1 VNDALTLLKETS
13 VANLGNKAGNY
24 AERSLADATRR
35 AYERERTRFI
45 VWCTEQHVS
54 SFPADP
60 HTLAIYLAYLAQT
73 DRPATI
79 ARKLAAISVA
89 HCDLGLEN
97 PADHGM
103 VRRTLTDIRRQLGT
117 AQVQKNALLAGDI
130 RTIVAPLRET
140 PLDIRDRALL
150 LLGFSAA
157 LRRSE
162 LVHLRVQ
169 DLRFEEEGLVL
180 TLPCMKTN
188 QEGRVEAIAVAYGN
202 DEMTCPVRAM
212 ERWLNG
218 AGLDEGPVFRGLT
231 PQGGLRARAL
241 SDRMVA
247 HIVKRRCKAVGIDP
261 IRVAGHSLRRGFAT
275 SAVQAHKSDRSIKR
289 HGRWKSTAM
298 LEPYIEEGTR
308 WDDNAS
314 AGLGL

>member
-1 VNDALTLLKETS
+1 MIDASS
-13 VANLGNKAGNY
+13 VLEATALAALRIEARTF
-24 AERSLADATRR
+24 AERPLTDATRR
-35 AYERERTRFI
+35 AYERDRTRFT
-45 VWCTEQHVS
+45 VWCAEQHVS
-54 SFPADP
+54 SFPADA
-60 HTLAIYLAYLAQT
+60 HTLATYLAYLART
-73 DRPATI
+73 DKPATI

-89 HCDLGLEN
+89 HRDLGLDN

-103 VRRTLTDIRRQLGT
+103 VRRTLTGIRRQLGT
-117 AQVQKNALLAGDI
+117 AQLQKIALLAGDL
-130 RTIVAPLRET
+130 RTIVAPLGET
-140 PLDIRDRALL
+140 LLDIRDRALL

-162 LVHLRVQ
+162 LVHLMVQ
-169 DLRFEEEGLVL
+169 DLRFEKEGLVL
-180 TLPCMKTN
+180 TLRRLKRN

-212 ERWLNG
+212 GRWLNG

-231 PQGGLRARAL
+231 PQGGLRAQAL

-275 SAVQAHKSDRSIKR
+275 SAAQAHKSDRSIKR
-289 HGRWKSTAM
+289 HGRWKGTPM
-298 LEPYIEEGTR
+298 LETYVEEGTR